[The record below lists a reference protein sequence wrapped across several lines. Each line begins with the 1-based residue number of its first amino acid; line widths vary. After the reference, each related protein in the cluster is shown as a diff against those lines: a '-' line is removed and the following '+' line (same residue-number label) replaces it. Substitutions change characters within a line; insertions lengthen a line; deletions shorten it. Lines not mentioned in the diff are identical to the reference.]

1 MPRVRGGEQGSRTPD
16 GVSAA
21 GSSART
27 DGGVARVAQPAR
39 YARTKESYA
48 PDKALRGWRFADFSS
63 ASRCLFF
70 HQATKGQ
77 LYITVN
83 LLICMRTNAS
93 VVELLNHGLYVK
105 DVVVPVVVAPPE
117 EE

>member
-1 MPRVRGGEQGSRTPD
+1 MYGC
-16 GVSAA
+16 
-21 GSSART
+21 
-27 DGGVARVAQPAR
+27 
-39 YARTKESYA
+39 
-48 PDKALRGWRFADFSS
+48 ADFSS

-70 HQATKGQ
+70 QATKGQ
-77 LYITVN
+77 RYITVN